1 VQDIRYA
8 LRTFAASPGLAL
20 AAVLSLGIGIGAN
33 TALFSVA
40 HAVLIRPLPYTN
52 ADRLVILWNR
62 SPGLNI
68 AEDWFSTAQYFDIKN
83 GHHGFDALAI
93 AIGSN
98 ANLTGDGEAERIGV
112 IRVSSNLLPMLGAA
126 AARGRLFVPDEDAP
140 GRPATAVLGHGTWM
154 RRYGGDPAA
163 VGQAVTLN
171 GLRYEIVGILPE
183 SFSLPREV
191 LPTLGVAEDG
201 EIFLPLSLAPTAS
214 GVRSRED
221 YNILGILKRGVS
233 QSAAQAEMDTITA
246 RLRRDFP
253 DVYPPNGGLT
263 FSIVPLLEQV
273 VGNVRRPLWILVGAV
288 GCVLLIAC
296 ANVANLLL
304 ARALA
309 RQREIA
315 VRVALG
321 ATRGRI
327 IRQLLTESVLLSIC
341 GGALGALLA
350 LAAVKWVHVL
360 QPTSLPR
367 LRAIAV
373 DGPVLLFT
381 LGVSLVSG
389 ILFGLAPALGTG
401 RIDVHTTLKDA
412 ARGSAG
418 SALWGRRHNLRRL
431 LVVAELALSV
441 ILLVGAGLLV
451 RSFARLQAVP
461 PGFDAAGV
469 LTLELTM
476 TGRKYAD
483 GTAVQ
488 NAYHALWERL
498 DHLPGVTAS
507 GGVTS
512 LPLSQFFAWGPI
524 TVEGRTPLPGE
535 TFLNADQRVVG
546 GRYFQ
551 AMNIPLV
558 AGRLFDDRDSAANPR
573 VIIVDEFMARE
584 LWPGQDAIGRRVRFG
599 DAKSTSPWQTVVGVV
614 GRVKQYGLD
623 TDGRIAFYMPQTQA
637 ASRAMYVVVRADAG
651 GDPAVLSAAVRAQIR
666 ELDPDLPLYHV
677 RNMTER
683 VSESLAR
690 QRFSMLLL
698 SIFAGV
704 AAALA
709 AVGIYGVMAYLV
721 SQGTREIGIRV
732 ALGATPVG
740 ILGLVLKQG
749 VAVAGVGLAVGLAG
763 AAALTRVMQSLLFGV
778 SGTDAATFAGVT
790 GLLGV
795 VALVASYLPAR
806 RAARV
811 DPIVSLRSE

>member
-8 LRTFAASPGLAL
+8 IRTFAASPGLAF
-20 AAVLSLGIGIGAN
+20 AAILSLGIGIGAN

-40 HAVLIRPLPYTN
+40 QAVLIRPLPYSN

-68 AEDWFSTAQYFDIKN
+68 TEDWFSTAQYFDIKN

-98 ANLTGDGEAERIGV
+98 VNLTGDGEPERIGV

-126 AARGRLFVPDEDAP
+126 AARGRLFVPDEDTP
-140 GRPATAVLGHGTWM
+140 GRPATAVLAHGTWM

-163 VGQAVTLN
+163 VGRAVTLN
-171 GLRYEIVGILPE
+171 GTRYEIVGILPE

-201 EIFLPLSLAPTAS
+201 EIFLPLSLAPTAA
-214 GVRSRED
+214 GVRTRED
-221 YNILGILKRGVS
+221 YNILGALKPGVS
-233 QSAAQAEMDTITA
+233 LSAAQAEMDTITT

-263 FSIVPLLEQV
+263 FSIVPLFEQV

-304 ARALA
+304 ARAIS
-309 RQREIA
+309 RRREIA

-327 IRQLLTESVLLSIC
+327 VRQLLTESVLLSIC
-341 GGALGALLA
+341 GGALGVLLA
-350 LAAVKWVHVL
+350 LAAVKWVHLL
-360 QPTSLPR
+360 QPASLPR

-381 LGVSLVSG
+381 LAVSLVCG
-389 ILFGLAPALGTG
+389 LLFGLAPALGTG

-418 SALWGRRHNLRRL
+418 SALWGRRQNLRRM

-441 ILLVGAGLLV
+441 VLLVGAGLLV
-451 RSFARLQAVP
+451 RSFARLTAVP
-461 PGFDAAGV
+461 PGFDPSGV

-476 TGRKYAD
+476 NGRKYAD
-483 GTAVQ
+483 GPAVQ
-488 NAYHALWERL
+488 NAYRALWERL
-498 DHLPGVTAS
+498 DRLPGVTAS

-558 AGRLFDDRDSAANPR
+558 AGRFFDDRDSAANPR

-584 LWPGQDAIGRRVRFG
+584 LWPGQDAVGKRVHVG

-637 ASRAMYVVVRADAG
+637 ASRAMYVVVRSDGG
-651 GDPAVLSAAVRAQIR
+651 GDQAGLAASVRGRVR

-677 RNMTER
+677 RSMTER

-698 SIFAGV
+698 AIFAGL

-732 ALGATPVG
+732 ALGATPIG

-749 VAVAGVGLAVGLAG
+749 AAVAGLGLAVGLAG
-763 AAALTRVMQSLLFGV
+763 AAALARVMQSLLFGV
-778 SGTDAATFAGVT
+778 SSTDAATFAGVT
-790 GLLGV
+790 GLLAG

-806 RAARV
+806 RAARI

>member
-1 VQDIRYA
+1 
-8 LRTFAASPGLAL
+8 
-20 AAVLSLGIGIGAN
+20 
-33 TALFSVA
+33 
-40 HAVLIRPLPYTN
+40 
-52 ADRLVILWNR
+52 
-62 SPGLNI
+62 
-68 AEDWFSTAQYFDIKN
+68 
-83 GHHGFDALAI
+83 
-93 AIGSN
+93 
-98 ANLTGDGEAERIGV
+98 
-112 IRVSSNLLPMLGAA
+112 
-126 AARGRLFVPDEDAP
+126 
-140 GRPATAVLGHGTWM
+140 
-154 RRYGGDPAA
+154 
-163 VGQAVTLN
+163 
-171 GLRYEIVGILPE
+171 
-183 SFSLPREV
+183 
-191 LPTLGVAEDG
+191 
-201 EIFLPLSLAPTAS
+201 
-214 GVRSRED
+214 
-221 YNILGILKRGVS
+221 
-233 QSAAQAEMDTITA
+233 
-246 RLRRDFP
+246 
-253 DVYPPNGGLT
+253 
-263 FSIVPLLEQV
+263 
-273 VGNVRRPLWILVGAV
+273 
-288 GCVLLIAC
+288 
-296 ANVANLLL
+296 
-304 ARALA
+304 
-309 RQREIA
+309 
-315 VRVALG
+315 
-321 ATRGRI
+321 
-327 IRQLLTESVLLSIC
+327 
-341 GGALGALLA
+341 
-350 LAAVKWVHVL
+350 
-360 QPTSLPR
+360 
-367 LRAIAV
+367 
-373 DGPVLLFT
+373 VLLFT
-381 LGVSLVSG
+381 LGVSVVSG

-418 SALWGRRHNLRRL
+418 SALWGRRHTLRRL

-461 PGFDAAGV
+461 PGFDASGV

-488 NAYHALWERL
+488 SAYHALWERL

-558 AGRLFDDRDSAANPR
+558 AGRFFDDRDSAANPR

-584 LWPGQDAIGRRVRFG
+584 LWPGQDAIGKRVRFG

-614 GRVKQYGLD
+614 GRVKQYALD

-683 VSESLAR
+683 VCESLAR

-698 SIFAGV
+698 SIFAGL

-721 SQGTREIGIRV
+721 SQGTREIGIRM
-732 ALGATPVG
+732 ALGATQRG
-740 ILGLVLKQG
+740 ILGLVVRQGMALALSG
-749 VAVAGVGLAVGLAG
+749 VAIGLI
-763 AAALTRVMQSLLFGV
+763 AAFALTRLMRSLLFGV
-778 SGTDAATFAGVT
+778 DSTDPATFAAIA
-790 GLLGV
+790 LLL
-795 VALVASYLPAR
+795 ALVALIASYIPAH
-806 RAARV
+806 RAARI
-811 DPIVSLRSE
+811 DPMISLRCE

>member
-8 LRTFAASPGLAL
+8 IRTFAASPGLAL
-20 AAVLSLGIGIGAN
+20 AAILSLGIGIGAN

-68 AEDWFSTAQYFDIKN
+68 AEDWFSTAQYFDIKT

-98 ANLTGDGEAERIGV
+98 VNLTGGGDPERIGV

-126 AARGRLFVPDEDAP
+126 ALRGRLFVPDEDAP
-140 GRPATAVLGHGTWM
+140 GRPATAVLGYGTWM
-154 RRYGGDPAA
+154 RRYGGDPAV
-163 VGQAVTLN
+163 VGQPVTLN
-171 GLRYEIVGILPE
+171 GTRYEIVGILPDT
-183 SFSLPREV
+183 FSLPREV

-201 EIFLPLSLAPTAS
+201 EIFLPLPLAPTAA
-214 GVRSRED
+214 GIRTRED
-221 YNILGILKRGVS
+221 YNIIGTLTRGVS
-233 QSAAQAEMDTITA
+233 LAAAQAELDTITA

-263 FSIVPLLEQV
+263 FSIVPLFEQV

-304 ARALA
+304 ARALS
-309 RQREIA
+309 RRREIA

-321 ATRGRI
+321 ATRRRI
-327 IRQLLTESVLLSIC
+327 VRQLLTESVVLAVC
-341 GGALGALLA
+341 GGALGVLLA
-350 LAAVKWVHVL
+350 LAAVKWVHLL
-360 QPTSLPR
+360 QPASLPR

-373 DGPVLLFT
+373 DGPVQLFT
-381 LGVSLVSG
+381 VAVSIVSG

-451 RSFARLQAVP
+451 RSFVRLTAVP
-461 PGFDAAGV
+461 PGFDPSGV

-476 TGRKYAD
+476 TGRKYGD

-488 NAYHALWERL
+488 NAYRALWERL
-498 DHLPGVTAS
+498 DKLPGVVAS

-524 TVEGRTPLPGE
+524 TVEGRAPLPGE
-535 TFLNADQRVVG
+535 TFLNADQRVAG

-558 AGRLFDDRDSAANPR
+558 AGRFFDDRDSAANPH

-584 LWPGQDAIGRRVRFG
+584 LWPGQDAIGKRVRFG
-599 DAKSTSPWQTVVGVV
+599 DAKSASPWQTVVGVV
-614 GRVKQYGLD
+614 GRVKQYGLE
-623 TDGRIAFYMPQTQA
+623 TDGRIALYLPQTQT
-637 ASRAMYVVVRADAG
+637 ASRAMYVVVRSDRG
-651 GDPAVLSAAVRAQIR
+651 GDPAGLAAAVRAQIR

-677 RNMTER
+677 RGMTER

-690 QRFSMLLL
+690 QRFSMLWLA
-698 SIFAGV
+698 IFAGL

-732 ALGATPVG
+732 ALGATPRG
-740 ILGLVLKQG
+740 ILKLVLSQG
-749 VAVAGVGLAVGLAG
+749 AAVAGVGLAAGLAG
-763 AAALTRVMQSLLFGV
+763 ASALTRLMQSLLFGV
-778 SGTDAATFAGVT
+778 SGTDAATFAAVT
-790 GLLGV
+790 GLV
-795 VALVASYLPAR
+795 SAVALVASYLPAR
-806 RAARV
+806 RAARI